1 MLRILSKHRSVPVL
15 VAGAVLAGLL
25 APGGPAQAQARA
37 RAQAQAQGL
46 GGVTVTAPR
55 LIGREANGT
64 PIERVSM
71 SATVR
76 VADLDLKTP
85 EGVGELNKR
94 VRDVA
99 ASLCKRLE
107 ADYPIGSPEYTACVK
122 EAVAAASSQTGLIKA
137 G

>member
-1 MLRILSKHRSVPVL
+1 MLRIRPKHPSFP
-15 VAGAVLAGLL
+15 VLAGAIVVGVL
-25 APGGPAQAQARA
+25 APSGSVAAKDS
-37 RAQAQAQGL
+37 L
-46 GGVTVTAPR
+46 TGVTVTAPR
-55 LIGREANGT
+55 FIGREANGT
-64 PIERVSM
+64 PIERVSI

-85 EGVGELNKR
+85 QGVGELNKR

-99 ASLCKRLE
+99 ASLCMRLE

-122 EAVAAASSQTGLIKA
+122 QAVAAASSQTGLIKGA